1 MPQKPLDQ
9 LSPSYRKRIEN
20 AMAKGKTRQQARGH
34 KTGESKIRREK
45 EMSRYG
51 ITSSEKGQI
60 TKFFN
65 VVNSRLKPED
75 KIEYEKFLGRWRG
88 SYDEFKRYK
97 AKINEMH
104 KQWLAMPSNLKY
116 DARGDLTLDIAAQP
130 FYREIIGGDFYFVDN
145 RWFFYH

>member
-1 MPQKPLDQ
+1 MASKPLEQ
-9 LSPSYRKRIEN
+9 LSPAYRKRIQS

-34 KTGESKIRREK
+34 KEGESRIRREK

-51 ITSSEKGQI
+51 VTSSEKGQI

-88 SYDEFKRYK
+88 NYDEFKQYK
-97 AKINEMH
+97 AKVNEMH
-104 KQWLAMPSNLKY
+104 KQWLSMPSNLKY
-116 DARGDLTLDIAAQP
+116 DTRGDLALEIAAQP
-130 FYREIIGGDFYFVDN
+130 FYREIIGGDFYSIDN